1 MPTDIVVATIDVAF
15 ETEEV
20 IAGLYCK
27 PMGIFA
33 MYFAC
38 LPLHV
43 PQTLL
48 GSVSAFQDTAKKQDK
63 GAIQQEP
70 YLFQID
76 SWFCQ

>member
-1 MPTDIVVATIDVAF
+1 MPTDILVATIDVAF

-20 IAGLYCK
+20 IEGLYYK

-43 PQTLL
+43 PETLL
-48 GSVSAFQDTAKKQDK
+48 GSVRAFQDTAKNQNKD
-63 GAIQQEP
+63 AIQQEP
-70 YLFQID
+70 YLLQID
-76 SWFCQ
+76 SWFCR